1 MARVSIFD
9 SRVKTRG
16 MKPGLE
22 GRSAELEVLVT
33 AEMCPHFDGALVH
46 PVYATW
52 TMVNHME
59 VAGRKL
65 IVPYLEEDEEAV
77 GAHIRVDHRSPATI
91 GSRVTVTAATESA
104 TPHRLTCR
112 TVARVGDR
120 IVGEGVFVQ
129 VVMPKSRLQTL
140 LDRHRDAP

>member
-1 MARVSIFD
+1 
-9 SRVKTRG
+9 
-16 MKPGLE
+16 MKHGLE
-22 GRSAELEVLVT
+22 GKSAELEVLVT
-33 AEMCPHFDGALVH
+33 PEMCPHFDGALVH

-65 IVPYLEEDEEAV
+65 ILPYLEPDEEAV

-91 GSRVTVTAATESA
+91 GARVIVTAVTESA

-112 TVARVGDR
+112 TVARCGER
-120 IVGEGVFVQ
+120 IIGEGVFVQ
-129 VVMPKSRLQTL
+129 VVMPKERLQGL
-140 LDRHRDAP
+140 LDRHRG